1 MGKQASSGKTEG
13 QSPMGIR
20 TGAED
25 LEQRRHP
32 IRKDGRLGEVLIE
45 KEGDGKGDQAEQPGE
60 QSAGAK
66 VQVKPAA
73 GQRGDKA
80 AHQPRTRAMVKK
92 RKK

>member
-1 MGKQASSGKTEG
+1 
-13 QSPMGIR
+13 MGIR

-80 AHQPRTRAMVKK
+80 AHQPQNQGNGQKTQK
-92 RKK
+92 